1 MNVYTI
7 SVSNS
12 RYVATIGEG
21 GPSERTGSDVVMLS
35 GRHQFH
41 MESRILAIKYL
52 LDVHFDELTRGSP
65 VMEERMDVP
74 KIRFD
79 TCLQLPSLRYDKMR
93 I

>member
-1 MNVYTI
+1 
-7 SVSNS
+7 
-12 RYVATIGEG
+12 
-21 GPSERTGSDVVMLS
+21 
-35 GRHQFH
+35 